1 MNNGTILE
9 KEVNGYKVIITFRKE
24 KNQKLKE
31 NILWCLIKC
40 YEDRI
45 EKIIESTASQ

>member
-1 MNNGTILE
+1 MNNDTILE
-9 KEVNGYKVIITFRKE
+9 KEVNGCKVIITFRKG

-40 YEDRI
+40 YEDRVQ
-45 EKIIESTASQ
+45 KLVESINSQ